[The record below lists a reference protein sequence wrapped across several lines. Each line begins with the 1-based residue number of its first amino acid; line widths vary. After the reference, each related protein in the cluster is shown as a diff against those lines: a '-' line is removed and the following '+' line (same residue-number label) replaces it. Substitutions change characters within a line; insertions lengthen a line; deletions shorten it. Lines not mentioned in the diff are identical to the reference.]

1 MHQIC
6 NDSVLQHG
14 HLCVIIFL
22 QLTMVLQTKI
32 ISDQNILT
40 LIAENNTE
48 AWRHLYD
55 KYAHAMFGIIYNL
68 TKDRTLAEEIFEEAF
83 LQLKES
89 KILSKNTYALCSC
102 LLRHTHS
109 FAQQQL
115 KERGINNPINPI
127 EKNSLITIFCSQ
139 NISLREVAAKLNI
152 SEKEV
157 KENLRAEFL
166 ALHSKNEKKESP
178 HPQKAVN
185 EQYAYNFNS
194 NNKESI

>member
-1 MHQIC
+1 
-6 NDSVLQHG
+6 
-14 HLCVIIFL
+14 
-22 QLTMVLQTKI
+22 MVLQTKI

-102 LLRHTHS
+102 LLRHTHT
-109 FAQQQL
+109 FTQQQL
-115 KERGINNPINPI
+115 KERGINNPIIPI
-127 EKNSLITIFCSQ
+127 EKNSLIEIFCSK
-139 NISLREVAAKLNI
+139 NISQKEVAAKLNI
-152 SEKEV
+152 TEKEV

-166 ALHSKNEKKESP
+166 ALRSRNEKTDSP
-178 HPQKAVN
+178 HTQKALSD
-185 EQYAYNFNS
+185 QYAYNFNS
-194 NNKESI
+194 NNNESI

>member
-1 MHQIC
+1 
-6 NDSVLQHG
+6 
-14 HLCVIIFL
+14 
-22 QLTMVLQTKI
+22 MVLQTKI

-48 AWRHLYD
+48 AWRQLYD

-89 KILSKNTYALCSC
+89 KIFSKNTYALCSC
-102 LLRHTHS
+102 LLRHTHT
-109 FAQQQL
+109 FTQQQL
-115 KERGINNPINPI
+115 KERGIDNPITPI
-127 EKNSLITIFCSQ
+127 EKISLIDIFCSQ
-139 NISLREVAAKLNI
+139 NISLRDVAAKLNI
-152 SEKEV
+152 TEKEV

-166 ALHSKNEKKESP
+166 ALHSKNGKTESI
-178 HPQKAVN
+178 HSQKAVS
-185 EQYAYNFNS
+185 EKYDCNFNS